1 MNPSDGLRHVSQTQ
15 SPDSGQSCR
24 RCRTTPPPPP
34 PSSPAPQQARHHLLP
49 SPAPQDLF
57 CLGPTRPGLPLLRQ
71 PGLLYPASPALN
83 LHLPVASTSV
93 STMAT
98 EGSNGPRPGPAR
110 HPVAVPC
117 KSLYRHGA
125 APCHCLD
132 VGRRGRLRNSYFVCC
147 RPPSLISRVAVY

>member
-15 SPDSGQSCR
+15 NPDSGQSCR
-24 RCRTTPPPPP
+24 RCRTTPPPP

-57 CLGPTRPGLPLLRQ
+57 CLGPTRPGLPLLRH

-132 VGRRGRLRNSYFVCC
+132 VGRQGRLRNSYFVCC